1 MMPFASLVSQ
11 EVVDEFLRVGG
22 NSDDLRLVIG
32 TAIMKQL
39 STESVADYMCRSFHG
54 GNGLKVDGRQ
64 YSAWYDEDG
73 IHFSLGKSARYV
85 TMAQTLSWE
94 DAAKRV
100 GELMESGQYMSM
112 MELAAAPAHER
123 AALSQSLWYM
133 YSETAPEAQ
142 GFFPSIEA
150 IHGGGFPEETS
161 RLADRLA
168 DPQFL
173 STLTAE
179 VERFAGAYED
189 NHDLMRFHYH
199 RPEQVLQALK
209 ELTLPRREYD
219 SLLTE
224 VSRPD
229 GFITEDEL
237 GAFLSSGSSME
248 GGKDRIYRYFTD
260 IPAHSTKE
268 KADFLKCEYGIGGR
282 SHALSRS
289 DGSSESHDSKGIKLT
304 KKGCPEVHLNWN
316 EAAKRID
323 RLVSLHRY
331 LTPEEKAQFQQS
343 AQRNSLFDT
352 YKVVKESHPDDMVLF
367 QVGEFYEL
375 YGEDARTAASM
386 LGLTL
391 TSRLVPGAGR
401 VDMCGIP
408 AHQLEQ
414 YVEQLRDKYDVTIS
428 AVDWDS
434 QERRVSSRPSMKL
447 ARPSSFP
454 VRATNPPSC
463 TPGRISSS
471 PG

>member
-1 MMPFASLVSQ
+1 MMPFASLISQ

-22 NSDDLRLVIG
+22 NSDNLRLAIG

-179 VERFAGAYED
+179 VERFAEAYEE

-209 ELTLPRREYD
+209 
-219 SLLTE
+219 
-224 VSRPD
+224 
-229 GFITEDEL
+229 
-237 GAFLSSGSSME
+237 
-248 GGKDRIYRYFTD
+248 
-260 IPAHSTKE
+260 
-268 KADFLKCEYGIGGR
+268 
-282 SHALSRS
+282 
-289 DGSSESHDSKGIKLT
+289 
-304 KKGCPEVHLNWN
+304 
-316 EAAKRID
+316 
-323 RLVSLHRY
+323 
-331 LTPEEKAQFQQS
+331 
-343 AQRNSLFDT
+343 
-352 YKVVKESHPDDMVLF
+352 
-367 QVGEFYEL
+367 
-375 YGEDARTAASM
+375 
-386 LGLTL
+386 
-391 TSRLVPGAGR
+391 
-401 VDMCGIP
+401 
-408 AHQLEQ
+408 
-414 YVEQLRDKYDVTIS
+414 
-428 AVDWDS
+428 
-434 QERRVSSRPSMKL
+434 
-447 ARPSSFP
+447 
-454 VRATNPPSC
+454 
-463 TPGRISSS
+463 
-471 PG
+471 